1 VVSVPMSVVGYK
13 LPSAWVVD
21 HDRITLNN
29 GRETDDVWN
38 WV

>member
-1 VVSVPMSVVGYK
+1 MVSAPMSGYGYK

-38 WV
+38 RV